1 MAAYR
6 YEQLTGPSEFRLL
19 KLQPGQGAEPLVSS
33 LLLSSLD
40 DYSYIWTALSY
51 TWGNPHDCK
60 TLICDGVQLSI
71 TANLHSALQRLRLVD
86 KPLLLWADAV
96 CINQGDNKE
105 KEAQV
110 RLMRRIFARADLVVA
125 DLGEAG
131 DDYDDVATI
140 FNALMHITK
149 TTTDYAQI
157 EHEKYEM
164 FGLPAHGD
172 RKWESWRRF
181 LARPWFRRIWVMQ
194 EYALASEI
202 NMMYGTFHLHGEV
215 LPALIPQIW
224 YRGFDPQI
232 LAGADSYMQQHTAN
246 LSGAA
251 MSAMLSARQDIR
263 ATRSRGLLHHLRYL
277 SSFCEATDERD
288 MVYALLGLATDAER
302 SALHV
307 NYSDSTAQVY
317 HRTAKVL
324 IELGSGIEVLY
335 EAACYPHLDGLP
347 SWAPNWAGD
356 RTSESMGW
364 ITGAEGVKTFRATG
378 SARSTINI
386 SADGRLLHVRGI
398 ILDSIQATTE
408 PMEENPAALDFASG
422 RSNSLNCLWDFEHAS
437 RVLVYKHKDTLRY
450 PPGEGLTNAFWR
462 TLVRDITRDSAGNLT
477 RPAPSSFASSFLV
490 CAELQD
496 FMNNADTE
504 AAMCDDPE
512 AVEKIITGSQP
523 FIEACE
529 PGVKGTRFCV
539 TQDGYMGLVPTRAA
553 KGDTIC
559 VLMGGAVPFVIRG
572 TENGQFRLLGE
583 CYVHGLMDGKALDMV
598 LDVDWMEE
606 KNITLE

>member
-1 MAAYR
+1 
-6 YEQLTGPSEFRLL
+6 
-19 KLQPGQGAEPLVSS
+19 
-33 LLLSSLD
+33 
-40 DYSYIWTALSY
+40 
-51 TWGNPHDCK
+51 
-60 TLICDGVQLSI
+60 
-71 TANLHSALQRLRLVD
+71 
-86 KPLLLWADAV
+86 
-96 CINQGDNKE
+96 
-105 KEAQV
+105 
-110 RLMRRIFARADLVVA
+110 
-125 DLGEAG
+125 
-131 DDYDDVATI
+131 
-140 FNALMHITK
+140 
-149 TTTDYAQI
+149 
-157 EHEKYEM
+157 
-164 FGLPAHGD
+164 
-172 RKWESWRRF
+172 
-181 LARPWFRRIWVMQ
+181 MQ

-202 NMMYGTFHLHGEV
+202 NMMYGTMHLHGEV
-215 LPALIPQIW
+215 LPGLIPQIW

-232 LAGADSYMQQHTAN
+232 LAGADSHMQQHTAN

-263 ATRSRGLLHHLRYL
+263 AARPRGLLHHLRDL

-307 NYSDSTAQVY
+307 NYSESTAQVY

-335 EAACYPHLDGLP
+335 EAACYPHLEGLP

-356 RTSESMGW
+356 RTAESMGW
-364 ITGAEGVKTFRATG
+364 TTSAEGVKTFRATG
-378 SARSTINI
+378 SARTTIKI

-398 ILDSIQATTE
+398 ILDNIQATTE

-437 RVLVYKHKDTLRY
+437 RVLVYKYKDTLRY

-462 TLVRDITRDSAGNLT
+462 TLIRDMTRDVAGNLT
-477 RPAPSSFASSFLV
+477 RPAPSSFASSFLA

-496 FMNNADTE
+496 FMTNADTE
-504 AAMCDDPE
+504 AAMHDDPE
-512 AVEKIITGSQP
+512 AVEKIVAGSQP

-529 PGVKGTRFCV
+529 PVVKGTRFCV

-553 KGDTIC
+553 KGDLIC
-559 VLMGGAVPFVIRG
+559 VFMGGAVPFVIRR
-572 TENGQFRLLGE
+572 TDNGQFRLLGE